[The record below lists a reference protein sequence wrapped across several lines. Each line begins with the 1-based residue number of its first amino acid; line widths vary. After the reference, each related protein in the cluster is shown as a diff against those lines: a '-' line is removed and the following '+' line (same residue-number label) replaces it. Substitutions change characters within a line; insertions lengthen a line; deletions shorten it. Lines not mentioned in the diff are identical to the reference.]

1 MIYLRL
7 IRGLSLD
14 NIIKSFNLNINR
26 RTLTIYLRKNNIAIR
41 SINDNHKKH
50 VMLAIKNILFGE
62 QDQNYVGECTPDK
75 SWYARWFN
83 YGITKPQFEK
93 MLEEQSG
100 LCGLCFEALPDNL
113 SFVYIDHCHTQGHVR
128 ALLHKDCNTGLG
140 FLENDKFVANAFRYI
155 EKHRR

>member
-1 MIYLRL
+1 MITIKKTCDACNKEYI
-7 IRGLSLD
+7 IRG
-14 NIIKSFNLNINR
+14 
-26 RTLTIYLRKNNIAIR
+26 TR
-41 SINDNHKKH
+41 SK
-50 VMLAIKNILFGE
+50 LC
-62 QDQNYVGECTPDK
+62 GECAPDK

-140 FLENDKFVANAFRYI
+140 F
-155 EKHRR
+155 